1 MKKIISIVVMLIMVL
16 GLSFSMTSCTDNSSD
31 NGGQV
36 ISDGGS
42 GGGVISPE
50 EARDAG
56 DWTLPIVA
64 NPNPELGIEA
74 EVKLQEL
81 IDNPDV
87 KLILV
92 DFWATWCEPC
102 KEEMPY
108 LEEIYQEYKDQG
120 LECLVITIDSS
131 KALESQILKDVEHL
145 AVTYPIPWDLD
156 SAVKNSYGIQAI
168 PVTYLIDKN
177 GKIRYEHS
185 GFTMALMDH
194 LWEAVEE
201 LINE

>member
-1 MKKIISIVVMLIMVL
+1 MKKIIFIVVMLIMVL
-16 GLSFSMTSCTDNSSD
+16 GLSFSMTGCSDNTSN

-42 GGGVISPE
+42 GGGIISPE

-64 NPNPELGIEA
+64 NSNPELGIEA

-87 KLILV
+87 KLVLV

-120 LECLVITIDSS
+120 LECLIITIDSS
-131 KALESQILKDVEHL
+131 KALKPQILKDVEHL
-145 AVTYPIPWDLD
+145 GVTYPIPWDLN

-185 GFTMALMDH
+185 GFTLALMDH
-194 LWEAVEE
+194 LWEAIGE